1 MDENLAENFS
11 NADFDARL
19 FVSYIIGTNK
29 VSNVLCTIDNRIRE
43 LATLIHQHVAD
54 NHVDLFKRASDID
67 NLHNVLQT
75 VEDKIRNL
83 SVSLSK
89 VRKKVGDPYETLST
103 NVTHF
108 KNLHTTCAVLRNISR
123 IATLM
128 KRIQGRSKDL
138 CQCAV
143 YMNELDF
150 LFNNME
156 WEGIHVL
163 ESYNRTLAQ
172 VRESMV
178 SQAWSLINS
187 SYELSDQTQL
197 ATGLQV
203 FYHLN
208 MLMDVIHELVTKWKS
223 EFDSVLSS
231 SVDIN
236 SLTQRMRTRQQIQQ
250 GGTGPGRA
258 SLSAVGGQ
266 AAAFHV
272 TVWTSLDGTIDKM
285 EQLIS
290 RSRLLGLTLMKQRE
304 THIDVC
310 MTSICRLDQY
320 VSELYPSLAELLIHE
335 MLTNWQ
341 NTKNS
346 EKYSSILLIFASAN
360 FKQTLTC
367 QENNTD
373 LPSSTENLISHKQ
386 VNDNRTLIRNALLSN
401 EGFLGWASDQ
411 FANKLSVVSNQ
422 SPIIKELLEGE
433 YPKLLKLILDLER
446 RVTSTFSNEL
456 SNHSN
461 YDQYTLS
468 PIHHQTISEQLPSCL
483 IRALHPFETAYLSR
497 SVSRLFDR
505 VTLAFSTSTTAGPDT
520 NELNEIIQTAV
531 NELAY
536 VTVHHDLL
544 FKVTRNLDKLL
555 ALFATK
561 TEALISTG
569 ASAVQLID
577 SQTPGQQNN
586 IHLINLLCQFGTN
599 LQLTV
604 NKRLNN
610 LCGTT
615 TTTTTNIHHHPYDK
629 SSTFSNSECS
639 STLKTTTMTPP
650 IKNPLQLISESSA
663 IHLNN
668 LCNSILNPFLQTI
681 SNKIDEFLN
690 SMHNEYDSYQDISVN
705 ELSSKSKYLQDLQD
719 FTARVRQQY
728 FSDLSQPSK
737 FVNTIPNVYIQSGCY
752 VCGEFALQDA
762 LKPILTMCINNFIWH
777 STLIR
782 SSKESI
788 RLKLAADCK
797 EFELALMPL
806 CCPKYGYTLSK
817 LVPESYEQLREFPSV
832 LSMENE
838 QLVQIYA
845 KENSGDSPSNRLLLP
860 SLICQHLFSRAPDEI
875 RYPHI
880 IAGWSATY
888 YVSWLIK
895 RQNDTER
902 LVFLRNGLSAYVHE
916 VQLRQQRE
924 YPPIYLQL
932 KEFLDYHIGKDQK

>member
-1 MDENLAENFS
+1 MDENLENFS

-67 NLHNVLQT
+67 NLQNVLQA

-83 SVSLSK
+83 SISLSK
-89 VRKKVGDPYETLST
+89 VKKKIDTPHETLST

-108 KNLHTTCAVLRNISR
+108 KNLHITCAILRNISR
-123 IATLM
+123 VATLM
-128 KRIQGRSKDL
+128 KRIQSRSKDL
-138 CQCAV
+138 CQCAMYV
-143 YMNELDF
+143 NELNF
-150 LFNNME
+150 IFNNME

-163 ESYNRTLAQ
+163 ESYNRALIQ

-208 MLMDVIHELVTKWKS
+208 MLMDVVHELVTKWKS
-223 EFDSVLSS
+223 EFVSVLSS

-236 SLTQRMRTRQQIQQ
+236 SLTQRMRTRQKVQQ
-250 GGTGPGRA
+250 GGSGPGRA

-272 TVWTSLDGTIDKM
+272 AVWTSLDGTIDKM

-290 RSRLLGLTLMKQRE
+290 CSRLLGLTLMKQRE

-320 VSELYPSLAELLIHE
+320 ISELYPSLAELLIHE
-335 MLTNWQ
+335 MLIDWQ
-341 NTKNS
+341 NNKNS

-360 FKQTLTC
+360 FKESLTR
-367 QENNTD
+367 QEDNID
-373 LPSSTENLISHKQ
+373 SSSAIDNSTGHKQ
-386 VNDNRTLIRNALLSN
+386 INDNRADIRNALVSN

-411 FANKLSVVSNQ
+411 LATKLSAVSNQ
-422 SPIIKELLEGE
+422 SPVIKEVLEGE

-446 RVTSTFSNEL
+446 RVTSTLSNEL
-456 SNHSN
+456 SNNSN

-468 PIHHQTISEQLPSCL
+468 PIHQQTILEQLPSCL
-483 IRALHPFETAYLSR
+483 VRALHPFETAYLSR

-520 NELNEIIQTAV
+520 NELNDIIQTAA

-536 VTVHHDLL
+536 ATVHHDLL
-544 FKVTRNLDKLL
+544 YKVTRNLDKLI

-561 TEALISTG
+561 TETLISTG
-569 ASAVQLID
+569 STCAVQLTD
-577 SQTPGQQNN
+577 SQTLGQQNN
-586 IHLINLLCQFGTN
+586 IHLVNLLCQFGTN

-610 LCGTT
+610 LNTITT
-615 TTTTTNIHHHPYDK
+615 SNINHKNYSK
-629 SSTFSNSECS
+629 SSTFLNE
-639 STLKTTTMTPP
+639 TFPLTTTIETMTP
-650 IKNPLQLISESSA
+650 IKNPLQLISESTKN
-663 IHLNN
+663 HLNN
-668 LCNSILNPFLQTI
+668 LCNSILNPFLLAI
-681 SNKIDEFLN
+681 GNKIDEILS
-690 SMHNEYDSYQDISVN
+690 SMHNEYDSYQNVSVN
-705 ELSSKSKYLQDLQD
+705 ELSSKSKYLQDLQN

-728 FSDLSQPSK
+728 LSDLSQPPK
-737 FVNTIPNVYIQSGCY
+737 FVNTIPNIFTQSGCY

-762 LKPILTMCINNFIWH
+762 LKPILTMCVNSYLWR

-788 RLKLAADCK
+788 RLKLAADYK
-797 EFELALMPL
+797 DFELALMPL
-806 CCPKYGYTLSK
+806 CSPNYGYTLSK
-817 LVPESYEQLREFPSV
+817 LIPESYEQLRDFPSI

-838 QLVQIYA
+838 QLVQTYA
-845 KENSGDSPSNRLLLP
+845 KEDSVGSSSNHLLP
-860 SLICQHLFSRAPDEI
+860 SLICQHMFSRAPDEI
-875 RYPHI
+875 RYTHI
-880 IAGWSATY
+880 VAGWSTNY
-888 YVSWLIK
+888 YVSWLVK
-895 RQNDTER
+895 RKNDTER